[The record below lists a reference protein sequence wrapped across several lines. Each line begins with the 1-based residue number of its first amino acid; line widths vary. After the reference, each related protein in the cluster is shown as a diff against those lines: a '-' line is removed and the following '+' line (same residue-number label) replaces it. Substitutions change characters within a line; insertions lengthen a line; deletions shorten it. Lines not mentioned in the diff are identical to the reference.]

1 MAKAALHY
9 DDLIK
14 DATLTASSE
23 AGTLAVENLQN
34 YHPRRIWRGAT
45 EEETITA
52 NFGKKELI
60 QATWLIRHNCSA
72 EATARIRISDNS
84 DLSSP
89 TYDADFYVWPS
100 LEGYD
105 EGVYDGTRFIGYD
118 GAPNTAML
126 PREVFNATFILA
138 NTNDALVVRAND
150 GNYLGQYLGIT
161 IKDDSGTDVE
171 AGVWRAGRYFMPE
184 YDITANRQFGFADPS
199 QRIVSV
205 GQDVWVSAKNK
216 SRIET
221 FAWDFLHENEVNTD
235 MFLLGAVSGTS
246 RPVIYMPFVENSVRS
261 LVGTIYGLLDEWSVQ
276 QVRKQYNHYSYA
288 TQMTI
293 RSI

>member
-14 DATLTASSE
+14 DATITASSE
-23 AGTLAVENLQN
+23 VGTLVVENLQN
-34 YHPRRIWRGAT
+34 YHSRRIWRGAS
-45 EEETITA
+45 EEETLIA
-52 NFGKKELI
+52 DFGQAEYC

-72 EATARIRISDNS
+72 ESVARIRISDNS

-118 GAPNTAML
+118 GAPNTTLL
-126 PREVFNATFILA
+126 PREVFNASFILT
-138 NTNDALVVRAND
+138 NTDDALIVRAND
-150 GNYLGQYLGIT
+150 TLYTGQYLGIT
-161 IKDDSGTDVE
+161 IKDDSGTLVE
-171 AGVWRAGRYFMPE
+171 AGVWRAGRLFMPE
-184 YDITANRQFGFADPS
+184 YDVSANRQFGFNDPS
-199 QRIVSV
+199 IRLTSV

-216 SRIET
+216 HRMES
-221 FAWDFLHENEVNTD
+221 FSWDFLHETEVNTD
-235 MFLLGAVSGTS
+235 LFLLGAVNGTS
-246 RPVIYMPFVENSVRS
+246 RPVIYMPFVENSFRA
-261 LVGTIYGLLDEWSVQ
+261 LTGIIYGLLEDWKPQ
-276 QVRKQYNHYSYA
+276 QVRRRYDYYSYA